1 VLSRFKE
8 NLTKYKSSLDLGKP
22 MKLVVKVDDEYIIN
36 EVFWQGGAKSFT
48 DGNIER
54 IYQALTELFAKN
66 KEELEVKK
74 ISTEGVNMVDYL
86 NSLYSQ
92 SKYGNFGTRVNLNGN
107 TLDNDTYTST
117 KLDRKLIPAIVDGK
131 YKLVIITGNA
141 GDGKTAFVKKIE
153 QNANVKDLT
162 HFEHNN
168 GAQFKINGVN
178 YESNYDGSQ
187 DEKGFEN
194 NDVLDKFFS
203 PFENLQNY
211 NKASEGRIIAI
222 NEGRLVEFLTT
233 SEKHKGLAY
242 AIENYFYEEGYSQ
255 LPEGVLVINLNLRS
269 VVAQDENEESLFK
282 KQIRALTHKQLWTKC
297 EGCEFSHQC
306 FIKYNVDS
314 FNDS

>member
-66 KEELEVKK
+66 KEELKVKK

-153 QNANVKDLT
+153 QNANVKELT

-168 GAQFKINGVN
+168 GAQFKINGVY

-211 NKASEGRIIAI
+211 NKASEGR
-222 NEGRLVEFLTT
+222 
-233 SEKHKGLAY
+233 
-242 AIENYFYEEGYSQ
+242 
-255 LPEGVLVINLNLRS
+255 
-269 VVAQDENEESLFK
+269 
-282 KQIRALTHKQLWTKC
+282 
-297 EGCEFSHQC
+297 
-306 FIKYNVDS
+306 
-314 FNDS
+314 